1 MVYYELINEFT
12 ELYKSAK
19 ELRSL
24 AYDFI
29 FLNGTPEL
37 RSEALKILTALKN
50 ERDVLENPLIEADK
64 KAVNP
69 DSWEEV
75 EEGFKAI
82 DKFYKQVDWLLNVAT
97 SDCEVDIPEGICE
110 QFKC

>member
-1 MVYYELINEFT
+1 M
-12 ELYKSAK
+12 
-19 ELRSL
+19 

-37 RSEALKILTALKN
+37 RSEAIKILTALKN
-50 ERDVLENPLIEADK
+50 ERDVLEKPLVEADK

-75 EEGFKAI
+75 ENGFKAI
-82 DKFYKQVDWLLNVAT
+82 DKFYERVDWLLNVIN
-97 SDCEVDIPEGICE
+97 SESEVEIPEGICE